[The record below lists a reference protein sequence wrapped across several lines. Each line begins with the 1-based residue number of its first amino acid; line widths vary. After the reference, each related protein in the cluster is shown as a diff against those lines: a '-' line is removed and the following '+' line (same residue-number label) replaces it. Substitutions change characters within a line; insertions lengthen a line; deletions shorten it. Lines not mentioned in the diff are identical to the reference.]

1 MVAPIKQK
9 VPSDLS
15 QAAFTNSDEGTYEL
29 SPICTMDNEV
39 TETPYT
45 TVPNPI
51 LVYYEE
57 IRNLP
62 EFALVYVA
70 IH

>member
-1 MVAPIKQK
+1 
-9 VPSDLS
+9 
-15 QAAFTNSDEGTYEL
+15 
-29 SPICTMDNEV
+29 MDNEV